1 VSTDKNHSLLF
12 RLGEARPHALK
23 KRRENDRKI
32 PARRNPLVVS
42 SLLLARNRSPIV
54 LVLELVLVL
63 DFCPV
68 ENHAYRVS
76 LDPQDDFASQNRRDV

>member
-54 LVLELVLVL
+54 LVL